1 MKILNF
7 SFIAVFLLTV
17 NVVYA
22 QKVKVIYTTPTER
35 WVEAKKAAKL
45 EKSADDADVTI
56 YTDKKLQVIDGIGG
70 AFNELGWTATLAL
83 PKDEAAE
90 VFDAL
95 FSEEGCNFSMGR
107 VPIGASDYA
116 LSYYSLNDVPEDF
129 VMRDFNIDRDKFILI
144 PYLKEAFKRRPDF
157 KLWGSPWT
165 PPAWMKVNEHYSLRA
180 GEMGEGRTGGN
191 KMEPGKEIRTS
202 STAFKMQKRYLEAY
216 ALYFSKYVQAYK
228 EAGVPVFMIQPQNEI
243 LYAPNWPA
251 CTWFTEDMSYFIGDF
266 LGPKFEEDGIDC
278 EIWLG
283 TINSPDPRYV
293 QYALKHKKAK
303 KYIKGVG
310 FQWNGE
316 RSIPTIHQEFPDM
329 KLMQTEN
336 KCGEHENDWSALER
350 SWNSMLHYFNNGAG
364 SYMYWNMILDE
375 TGKSAW
381 GWPQNSMIVI
391 DSQSKE
397 VTYNDEF
404 YLFKHLSHFVQP
416 GAHFLKS
423 EGENQLAFELSDGRI
438 MLMVYN
444 PGNDEKNIRV
454 KVGEA
459 SFSVNLQPTSINSV
473 LVSKKNGKTDN

>member
-1 MKILNF
+1 MNNKFCDVNIKL
-7 SFIAVFLLTV
+7 IMLLVLLAIGNITH
-17 NVVYA
+17 A
-22 QKVKVIYTTPTER
+22 QKVDLVYTTSSAR
-35 WVEAKKAAKL
+35 WVKGKKAVRLTKDKLAK
-45 EKSADDADVTI
+45 ADITVFADST
-56 YTDKKLQVIDGIGG
+56 LQVIDGIGG
-70 AFNELGWTATLAL
+70 AFNELGWTAVKELS
-83 PKDEAAE
+83 DEAANE

-95 FSEEGCNFSMGR
+95 FSKEGCNFSMGR

-116 LSYYSLNDVPEDF
+116 LSYYSMDDVPEDF
-129 VMRDFNIDRDKFILI
+129 EMRDFNIDRDRFIMI

-191 KMEPGKEIRTS
+191 KMDPGKEIRTS

-216 ALYFSKYVQAYK
+216 ALYFSKFVKAYK
-228 EAGVPVFMIQPQNEI
+228 EAGTPVFMIQPQNEI

-266 LGPKFEEDGIDC
+266 LGPKFEADSLDT

-293 QYALKHKKAK
+293 QYALKHKSAK

-316 RSIPTIHQEFPDM
+316 RSIPTISKEFPTI

-336 KCGEHENDWSALER
+336 KCGEQENDWTSLER
-350 SWNSMLHYFNNGAG
+350 SWKSMVHYFNNGAG
-364 SYMYWNMILDE
+364 SYLYWNMILDE
-375 TGKSAW
+375 TGKSSW
-381 GWPQNSMIVI
+381 GWPQNSMVVI
-391 DSQSKE
+391 DSESKK

-416 GAHFLKS
+416 GDHYLKS
-423 EGENQLAFELSDGRI
+423 SAGENHLAFKLQNGSTI
-438 MLMVYN
+438 LLVYN
-444 PGNDEKNIRV
+444 REDKAKTVNI
-454 KVGEA
+454 KVGDIAITADLEA
-459 SFSVNLQPTSINSV
+459 VSINTI
-473 LVSKKNGKTDN
+473 LLN

>member
-1 MKILNF
+1 MKILQ
-7 SFIAVFLLTV
+7 ICLTVVFLLALSTA
-17 NVVYA
+17 YA
-22 QKVKVIYTTPTER
+22 QKVDVIYTTPGER
-35 WVEAKKAAKL
+35 WVEDKKAAKI
-45 EKSADDADVTI
+45 EKDEITPDITVFANQ
-56 YTDKKLQVIDGIGG
+56 KLQVIDGIGG

-83 PKDEAAE
+83 PNNDAAE

-129 VMRDFNIDRDKFILI
+129 VMRDFNIHRDQFILI

-180 GEMGEGRTGGN
+180 GEMGEERTGGN
-191 KMEPGKEIRTS
+191 KMAPGKEIRTS

-293 QYALKHKKAK
+293 QYALKHKNAK

-350 SWNSMLHYFNNGAG
+350 SWNSMLHYFYNGAG

-391 DSQSKE
+391 DSESKE

-423 EGENQLAFELSDGRI
+423 EGENHLAFELNDGRI

-444 PGNDEKNIRV
+444 PEDNEKTIRV
-454 KVGEA
+454 KIGEA
-459 SFSVNLQPTSINSV
+459 NFLVNMQPTSINSV
-473 LVSKKNGKTDN
+473 LVSN

>member
-1 MKILNF
+1 MKKNL
-7 SFIAVFLLTV
+7 FIAMSAFLFLGLNTV
-17 NVVYA
+17 WA
-22 QKVKVIYTTPTER
+22 QKVQVVYTTPTER
-35 WVEAKKAAKL
+35 WVQPKKSLATI
-45 EKSADDADVTI
+45 EKGDFTPDITVETEN
-56 YTDKKLQVIDGIGG
+56 KLQVIDGIGG

-83 PKDEAAE
+83 SKEEAAK

-95 FSEEGCNFSMGR
+95 FGKDGCNFSMGR

-116 LSYYSLNDVPEDF
+116 LSYYSMDDVPGDF
-129 VMRDFNIDRDKFILI
+129 VMRDFNIDRDKFIMI

-191 KMEPGKEIRTS
+191 KMDPGKEIRTS
-202 STAFKMQKRYLEAY
+202 STAFKMERAYLEAY
-216 ALYFSKYVQAYK
+216 ALYFSKFVQAYK
-228 EAGVPVFMIQPQNEI
+228 EAGTPVFMIQPQNEI

-251 CTWFTEDMSYFIGDF
+251 CTWLTEDMSYFIGDF

-278 EIWLG
+278 QIWLG

-293 QYALKHKKAK
+293 QYALTHKSAK

-316 RSIPTIHQEFPDM
+316 RSIPTINKEFPDI

-336 KCGEHENDWSALER
+336 KCGEHENDWTSVER
-350 SWNSMLHYFNNGAG
+350 SWASIVHYFNNGAG
-364 SYMYWNMILDE
+364 SYNYWNMILDE
-375 TGKSAW
+375 TGMSSW
-381 GWPQNSMIVI
+381 GWPQNSLIEI
-391 DSQSKE
+391 DSKTKE

-423 EGENQLAFELSDGRI
+423 SEGENHVAFELADGRI
-438 MLMVYN
+438 MILINN
-444 PGNDEKNIRV
+444 PEDTTKTV
-454 KVGEA
+454 KVLVGTIPV
-459 SFSVNLQPTSINSV
+459 SVEMKPTSINSV
-473 LVSKKNGKTDN
+473 IVSK